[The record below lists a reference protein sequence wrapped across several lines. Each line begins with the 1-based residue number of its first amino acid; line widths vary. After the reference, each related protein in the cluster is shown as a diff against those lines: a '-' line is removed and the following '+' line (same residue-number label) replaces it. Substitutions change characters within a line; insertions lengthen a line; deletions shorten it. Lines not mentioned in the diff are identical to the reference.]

1 MPPAAPGHAASNL
14 LAQLPLPPNIAL
26 QQRRHAQQE
35 PGQQQPHGQP
45 QEQSGNRQPA
55 QSPVPPSR
63 RKDDCDDRQHDSCD
77 CECPANRPNE
87 PGYQRPR
94 PGDPNQII
102 PPRPIGVPIVPGT
115 DPNAPPEGD
124 VWNNDGTPTMPPVT
138 VEDQYDPPRWS
149 PPPLYREPF
158 DAYPPPSW
166 GGIPSPGAPGSDG
179 PSDNPAPAPS
189 PAPAAPA
196 SPFAPQPDDQ
206 PVAPPAY
213 GVVTFDSEGEPLQRD
228 NRDPQRPDTLIPEH
242 LQAIH
247 QQVVR
252 ELLAAQA
259 REDSLPSD
267 GDITYAAGPRALRN
281 AYQVSPV
288 INQGWSTALNAAA
301 DPLGILGNLLAL
313 YGDLNRLGR
322 LNAERA
328 IENMRQQMRD
338 QGVPNVPN
346 DYVLSWVRGGN
357 TVRNYR
363 ATVEQLEGIYTAFL
377 QDRRLR
383 RTWGDDYR
391 NIRIGNQRLTP
402 LQFERRIS
410 ALQQRI
416 TNESYEQALEL
427 ESQHQLERKPGI
439 SLNVAIGNYIDNA
452 VRDALRNELRNMG
465 INEHPH
471 SQIAAV
477 NRRLTSPETSQYGI
491 PDMRLGRNLYMD
503 TTIAFKNPLTPQL
516 RVWHSIYEGHYM
528 IIRPEALGGSYA
540 VPPRNINKLPLAP
553 KGTMP

>member
-1 MPPAAPGHAASNL
+1 MRIRPHPVPPPAPASQPASSAPPPPVPPAAPGHAASNL

-63 RKDDCDDRQHDSCD
+63 RKDDCDDRQHDSFAIASALPID
-77 CECPANRPNE
+77 PMNLVTSGHGQAIPTRSFRHGPSACPSSPE
-87 PGYQRPR
+87 P
-94 PGDPNQII
+94 
-102 PPRPIGVPIVPGT
+102 
-115 DPNAPPEGD
+115 
-124 VWNNDGTPTMPPVT
+124 TPTLPPKAT
-138 VEDQYDPPRWS
+138 CGTTTERPPCRPS
-149 PPPLYREPF
+149 PLKTNTTRPAGPRLRCTEKPF

-179 PSDNPAPAPS
+179 PSDNPAPTPS

-196 SPFAPQPDDQ
+196 SPFVPQPDDQ

-228 NRDPQRPDTLIPEH
+228 NRDPQRPGTLIPEH

-259 REDSLPSD
+259 REDSLLSD

-301 DPLGILGNLLAL
+301 APLGILGNLPAL
-313 YGDLNRLGR
+313 YGDLNRLDR

-363 ATVEQLEGIYTAFL
+363 ATVEQLEAFTPPSFRTGACAEPGATITA
-377 QDRRLR
+377 
-383 RTWGDDYR
+383 T
-391 NIRIGNQRLTP
+391 
-402 LQFERRIS
+402 S
-410 ALQQRI
+410 AL
-416 TNESYEQALEL
+416 A
-427 ESQHQLERKPGI
+427 
-439 SLNVAIGNYIDNA
+439 
-452 VRDALRNELRNMG
+452 
-465 INEHPH
+465 
-471 SQIAAV
+471 
-477 NRRLTSPETSQYGI
+477 TSG
-491 PDMRLGRNLYMD
+491 
-503 TTIAFKNPLTPQL
+503 
-516 RVWHSIYEGHYM
+516 
-528 IIRPEALGGSYA
+528 
-540 VPPRNINKLPLAP
+540 
-553 KGTMP
+553 